1 MDLATDLLRSIS
13 LEVDNYNV
21 YHIYKEDNH
30 SVGRNTNISFRGRP
44 GLTYTYTKTII
55 YTGAAAV
62 GVDSSSLV
70 G

>member
-30 SVGRNTNISFRGRP
+30 SVGRNINISFRAP

-55 YTGAAAV
+55 YTGVAAV